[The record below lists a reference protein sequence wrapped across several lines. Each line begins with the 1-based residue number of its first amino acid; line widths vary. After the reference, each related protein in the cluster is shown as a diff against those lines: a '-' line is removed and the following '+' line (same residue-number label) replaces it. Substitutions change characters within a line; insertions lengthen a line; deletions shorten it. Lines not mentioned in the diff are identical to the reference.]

1 MYKILQI
8 KLLLSFYKKYYYLKE
23 ELKYGQEY
31 VHINMDFTQR
41 LSPIHARYCPA
52 DIYLFK
58 FNNQNSK
65 TMCEVFSK

>member
-8 KLLLSFYKKYYYLKE
+8 KVLLSFYKKYYYLKK

-31 VHINMDFTQR
+31 VHINMNFTQR
-41 LSPIHARYCPA
+41 LYPIHERYCPA

-58 FNNQNSK
+58 VNNGNTK
-65 TMCEVFSK
+65 TMCEIFSK